1 MKKIIIVGAGGFG
14 RELLQWIKD
23 CNVNHKANISTN
35 TDCHQEWEIMG
46 FIDDNLHALDGVEI
60 DYPVIGTISDWEPK
74 EDEEF
79 ALAMGSPKVKRIVV
93 EKLKAKGAKFATIIH
108 PTALLSPFAHYGE
121 GFIMFPYSK
130 LSCNSTVGD
139 FVSLLATPI
148 GHDNVIGDYTMIS
161 GGCNIVRNVK
171 IGKDVFIAAGAAIAQ
186 DVVVGDGAY
195 VGIGAVVVKDVAAGT
210 KVFGNPARVVP
221 F

>member
-23 CNVNHKANISTN
+23 INKVNQT
-35 TDCHQEWEIMG
+35 WEIMG
-46 FIDDNLHALDGVEI
+46 FIDDNLNALDGVEI
-60 DYPVIGTISDWEPK
+60 DYGVIGTIKDWNPK

-79 ALAMGSPKVKRIVV
+79 ALAFGSPELKRKIVSL
-93 EKLKAKGAKFATIIH
+93 LKAKGAKFATIIH
-108 PTALLSPFAHYGE
+108 PTALLSEFAHYGE

-139 FVSLLATPI
+139 FVTLLSTPI
-148 GHDNVIGDYTMIS
+148 GHDNEVGDYTVIS

-171 IGKDVFIAAGAAIAQ
+171 IGKDVFVAAGVAIAQ
-186 DVVVGDGAY
+186 DVVIGDGAY
-195 VGIGAVVVKDVAAGT
+195 LGLASVVLKDVKEGAT
-210 KVFGNPARVVP
+210 VFGNPARVVP
-221 F
+221 GK